1 MFTLFGSLKIM
12 TYVAFG
18 KSTPLQ
24 FSSIVELEDNFAKSR
39 NWLIICL
46 QLANCKCL
54 ISMYD
59 RKSELGGGF
68 FFGDPVILH
77 FS

>member
-1 MFTLFGSLKIM
+1 MM

-59 RKSELGGGF
+59 RKSELEGA
-68 FFGDPVILH
+68 L
-77 FS
+77 FSETP